1 MKSEKNLAFFEWNQW
16 HAIVW
21 NYNVF
26 FFGFLTRK
34 ISQSPRLSLINSATD
49 FSQFFAFGFSPH
61 AFYVR
66 WKNIVKYPQ
75 SIMFLECK
83 SVISSKRLQRVERV
97 FSCSYSLLVLYRLIS
112 KKSLSPTFTSKV
124 RILPDSF
131 CFLFET
137 SKLVLPM

>member
-16 HAIVW
+16 HAIFW
-21 NYNVF
+21 KYNVF
-26 FFGFLTRK
+26 FFGFLTRQ
-34 ISQSPRLSLINSATD
+34 ISQSPRLSLIWINSATD
-49 FSQFFAFGFSPH
+49 LFFAFGFSPH

-66 WKNIVKYPQ
+66 LENIVKYPQ

-97 FSCSYSLLVLYRLIS
+97 FSCSCSLLVLYRLIS